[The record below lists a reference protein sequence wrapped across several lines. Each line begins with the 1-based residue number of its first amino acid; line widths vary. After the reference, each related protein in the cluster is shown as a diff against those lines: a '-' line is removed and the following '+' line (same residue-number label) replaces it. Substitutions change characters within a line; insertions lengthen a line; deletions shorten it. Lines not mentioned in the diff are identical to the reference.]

1 MSEPKPTY
9 LTRSASAPPPKE
21 NDMDFKIAPRTE
33 TTFKASAEA
42 VTISQRGPQGGDKGI
57 VVIPLDALPDLIA
70 WLQSVATG
78 PKSAKQGTD

>member
-42 VTISQRGPQGGDKGI
+42 VTISQRGPQGAA
-57 VVIPLDALPDLIA
+57 VSASPASTP
-70 WLQSVATG
+70 TG
-78 PKSAKQGTD
+78 KR